1 MALLDRALLPG
12 ARWFLRRR
20 VNRAIDEINRRL
32 RLRIR
37 PFKLTRRAVLIDRLT
52 FDPRVVEAAEAHA
65 RAAGEPRE
73 VTMARVATYAREIVP
88 SFSTYAYFRIGYSI
102 ARATARTLYRV
113 RVGFADDDGLSRVD
127 PEASVVFVMNHRSNM
142 DYVLVSYLAA
152 EKTALSY
159 AVGEWA
165 RIWPLQ
171 SLIRSMGAYFVRRD
185 SGDPLYRR
193 VLERYVQMAAE
204 AGVVQAM
211 FPEGGLTRDGALRP
225 PRLGLLDYML
235 RDYDPSRRDLV
246 FVPVGLNYDRV
257 LEDRTQLA
265 GAAGRKAG
273 AAGTAVGA
281 ARFTLRNTWQWVGGR
296 WHRFGYAC
304 VNFGT
309 PISMRAW
316 LGERGGDLRG
326 VSREERARRI
336 LELGTELIGAVGQ
349 VIPAL
354 PVPLVAT
361 VLLESE
367 DPLTALEIHRRA
379 QALSRRLTANGGHV
393 YVPRTDEEYATA
405 VGLRALSM
413 RRLVVERDGAFA
425 PVPEEVPL
433 LQYYANSIRHLL
445 PEEV

>member
-1 MALLDRALLPG
+1 LGHTIALPTWLVVVLAALAAIALLDRALLPG
-12 ARWFLRRR
+12 VRWFLRRR
-20 VNRAIDEINRRL
+20 VNRAIDDINRRL

-37 PFKLTRRAVLIDRLT
+37 PFKLTRRAVLVDRLT

-65 RAAGEPRE
+65 LETGEPRE
-73 VTMARVATYAREIVP
+73 VGMARVAAYAREIVP
-88 SFSTYAYFRIGYSI
+88 SFSAYAYFRIGYAV

-113 RVGFADDDGLSRVD
+113 RVGFADDEGLSRVD
-127 PEASVVFVMNHRSNM
+127 PGASVVFVMNHRSNM

-235 RDYDPSRRDLV
+235 RDYDPARRDLV

-257 LEDRTQLA
+257 LEDRTQV
-265 GAAGRKAG
+265 AAAEGRRAG
-273 AAGTAVGA
+273 AAGTAAGA
-281 ARFTLRNTWQWVGGR
+281 
-296 WHRFGYAC
+296 
-304 VNFGT
+304 
-309 PISMRAW
+309 
-316 LGERGGDLRG
+316 
-326 VSREERARRI
+326 
-336 LELGTELIGAVGQ
+336 
-349 VIPAL
+349 
-354 PVPLVAT
+354 
-361 VLLESE
+361 
-367 DPLTALEIHRRA
+367 
-379 QALSRRLTANGGHV
+379 
-393 YVPRTDEEYATA
+393 
-405 VGLRALSM
+405 
-413 RRLVVERDGAFA
+413 
-425 PVPEEVPL
+425 
-433 LQYYANSIRHLL
+433 
-445 PEEV
+445 

>member
-1 MALLDRALLPG
+1 MG
-12 ARWFLRRR
+12 
-20 VNRAIDEINRRL
+20 
-32 RLRIR
+32 
-37 PFKLTRRAVLIDRLT
+37 
-52 FDPRVVEAAEAHA
+52 
-65 RAAGEPRE
+65 
-73 VTMARVATYAREIVP
+73 RVAAYAREIVP
-88 SFSTYAYFRIGYSI
+88 SFSTYAYFRLGYSV
-102 ARATARTLYRV
+102 ARATARALYRV

-127 PEASVVFVMNHRSNM
+127 PDASVVFVMNHRSNM

-211 FPEGGLTRDGALRP
+211 FPEGGLTKDGALRP

-235 RDYDPSRRDLV
+235 RDYDPARRDLV

-257 LEDRTQLA
+257 LEDRTQL
-265 GAAGRKAG
+265 GAAAGIRSGRAD
-273 AAGTAVGA
+273 TALGA
-281 ARFTLRNTWQWVGGR
+281 ARFTVRNAWQWLGGR

-309 PISMRAW
+309 PISMRSW
-316 LGERGGDLRG
+316 LAERGGDLRG
-326 VSREERARRI
+326 LSREERSRRV

-361 VLLESE
+361 VLLDSA
-367 DPLTALEIHRRA
+367 DPLPALEIHLRT
-379 QALSRRLTANGGHV
+379 QALSRRILASGGHV
-393 YVPRTDEEYATA
+393 YVPRTDEE
-405 VGLRALSM
+405 
-413 RRLVVERDGAFA
+413 
-425 PVPEEVPL
+425 
-433 LQYYANSIRHLL
+433 
-445 PEEV
+445 